1 MVTSTRQARK
11 QEFEYLI
18 KEILDADDD
27 EVLKAI
33 LAQNKLTMIFQ
44 VLTLSTKAIE
54 LLTFTDAADNVEK
67 PIPLYIASTFQIIK
81 AWNKYL
87 IAQQIQIQLID

>member
-44 VLTLSTKAIE
+44 V
-54 LLTFTDAADNVEK
+54 
-67 PIPLYIASTFQIIK
+67 
-81 AWNKYL
+81 
-87 IAQQIQIQLID
+87 

>member
-18 KEILDADDD
+18 KEILDAADD

-54 LLTFTDAADNVEK
+54 LLT
-67 PIPLYIASTFQIIK
+67 IAITTQRLNI
-81 AWNKYL
+81 
-87 IAQQIQIQLID
+87 